1 MKKISSKKNGN
12 DSDLL
17 PEYRFDYSKM
27 KPNRFARRL
36 AKQKIIILDPD
47 VAKVFPNG
55 KIVNDTLR
63 AIVNI
68 IPKHSTRHKK
78 SA

>member
-1 MKKISSKKNGN
+1 MKRTVSKKRND

-17 PEYRFDYSKM
+17 PEYKLDYSKM
-27 KPNRFARRL
+27 KPNKFAQRL
-36 AKQKIIILDPD
+36 WKQKIVRLDPD
-47 VAKVFPNG
+47 VAKVFSNG
-55 KIVNDTLR
+55 KQVNDALR

-68 IPKHSTRHKK
+68 MPKRSIPRRK